1 MGNPVGRMNTTFCIS
16 SDNKNAYIFGLW
28 CADGYHRSSS
38 IGLTSVDKI
47 LIEEFRK
54 FFLEF
59 FPNDRIKMRIYS
71 QDGSTGYVLK
81 KSKQNAYQIYV
92 NSRPLL
98 RIFKIA
104 RENPKNHLKK
114 SNLSAYF
121 AGRFDGD
128 GSVAEN
134 EKNDLRITYG
144 YKQEAE
150 KDVDLL
156 RKVGFTPSVYCYQ
169 NSKTYVLYV
178 SRFESHK
185 FLNFIKPYR
194 LRYRK

>member
-1 MGNPVGRMNTTFCIS
+1 MGNPVGKMNTTFCIS
-16 SDNKNAYIFGLW
+16 SNNKNAYILGLW

-47 LIEEFRK
+47 LVKEFRK
-54 FFLEF
+54 FLRQLFS
-59 FPNDRIKMRIYS
+59 DSRIKMRVYS
-71 QDGSTGYVLK
+71 QDGSTGYFLK

-98 RIFKIA
+98 RVFKSA
-104 RENPKNHLKK
+104 RKNPENYLLKD
-114 SNLSAYF
+114 NFSAYF

-128 GSVAEN
+128 GSVAKN
-134 EKNDLRITYG
+134 GRNDLRIAYG
-144 YKQEAE
+144 YKEEAE
-150 KDVDLL
+150 KDASLL
-156 RKVGFTPSVYCYQ
+156 KKAGFIPSVYYYK

-178 SRFESHK
+178 SRLESRR
-185 FLNFIKPYR
+185 FLNFIAPHR